1 MTRSWWA
8 ECMGTGMLLITV
20 VGSGLM
26 AADLSGGNQAL
37 ALLANSLATGLMLA
51 VLITLLAP
59 LSGAHF
65 NPAVTLS
72 LKVSGVGGSPTVWSH
87 VSAQTVGAIGGVLIA
102 HLMWSLPPLQWAQQ
116 ERWGVGLWF
125 SELVASAG
133 LVFVIVAG
141 ARRNP
146 TQVPWLV
153 GAYITAAYWFTAS
166 TSFAN
171 PAVTVARALTDSFTG
186 IAPASVW
193 PFVVAQFTGATA
205 GAFAAKTL
213 FAVAPAV
220 GGSPPMQSA
229 SGR

>member
-1 MTRSWWA
+1 MSRSWWA
-8 ECMGTGMLLITV
+8 ECLGTCMLLVTV

-26 AADLSGGNQAL
+26 AADLSEGNQAL

-51 VLITLLAP
+51 VLITLFAP

-72 LKVSGVGGSPTVWSH
+72 LKISGVGGDFQIWNH
-87 VSAQTVGAIGGVLIA
+87 VSAQALGAFGGVFIA

-116 ERWGVGLWF
+116 ERAGLGLWF
-125 SELVASAG
+125 SEWVASAG

-141 ARRNP
+141 VRKKPA
-146 TQVPWLV
+146 QVPWLV

-186 IAPASVW
+186 IAPASVL
-193 PFVVAQFTGATA
+193 PFVLAQFLGATA
-205 GAFAAKTL
+205 GAFAAKAL
-213 FAVAPAV
+213 FASAPVAV
-220 GGSPPMQSA
+220 GSPPMGSA